1 MEQLNAAPVL
11 LAGPNF
17 LEHVHA
23 LSTWIREVVMHGVR
37 HGATLALAVAHLRSD
52 ANLRAVEP
60 GFPPKLLDN
69 VGDLTADFSAIT
81 NAIVTVVDA
90 RQVVQYVPFLG

>member
-1 MEQLNAAPVL
+1 MVFFILALLAVMEQLNATPVL

-37 HGATLALAVAHLRSD
+37 HGDTSALAVAHLRSD
-52 ANLRAVEP
+52 ANLRAVEL
-60 GFPPKLLDN
+60 GPPELL
-69 VGDLTADFSAIT
+69 VYEI
-81 NAIVTVVDA
+81 
-90 RQVVQYVPFLG
+90 